1 MRDIYDARFRRP
13 GQPRAS
19 LAEIS
24 GRDFYGEGYDDSDR
38 RIPDIAK
45 AQTLLGW
52 QPRSTVRET
61 VEWTMEYYVRESRR
75 AGRTAPCLNAP

>member
-1 MRDIYDARFRRP
+1 MREIYDERFRLP

-19 LAEIS
+19 IATIS

-38 RIPDIAK
+38 RIPDITK

-52 QPRSTVRET
+52 QPRFSVRET
-61 VEWTMEYYVRESRR
+61 VELTMEYYVRESRR
-75 AGRTAPCLNAP
+75 EG